1 MIKWLLDE
9 FLLILLLNIPYDWVK
24 FISYASYRNN
34 HRKEVKFWPKIKIPV
49 ALDIKNW
56 GFQLKRA
63 GGGSR
68 DKKMQ
73 ENLENLT
80 VDRWPGGR
88 PVRRGWEFKTPP
100 ARFIFPIFA
109 SRACHPFTSLL
120 PEEFLAR
127 FRTDC
132 RLRTW
137 FWDGFGLGFWF
148 ETQGFSF
155 WGRLFSAPSS
165 QGCSA
170 PSPGI

>member
-9 FLLILLLNIPYDWVK
+9 FLLILLLNIPYDCVK

-56 GFQLKRA
+56 GFQLKRVV
-63 GGGSR
+63 GGSQ

-73 ENLENLT
+73 EKLQKNWPLTMSLTIDQAVDRFVEAENLK
-80 VDRWPGGR
+80 R
-88 PVRRGWEFKTPP
+88 PR
-100 ARFIFPIFA
+100 ARFISPIFA
-109 SRACHPFTSLL
+109 SRACRPFTSLL
-120 PEEFLAR
+120 PEDSLAR

-148 ETQGFSF
+148 ET
-155 WGRLFSAPSS
+155 
-165 QGCSA
+165 
-170 PSPGI
+170 